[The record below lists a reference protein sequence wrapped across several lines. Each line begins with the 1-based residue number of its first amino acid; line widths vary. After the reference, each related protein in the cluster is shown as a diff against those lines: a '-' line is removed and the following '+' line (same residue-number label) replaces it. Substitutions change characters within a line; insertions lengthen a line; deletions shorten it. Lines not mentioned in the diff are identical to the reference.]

1 MESISNSRIGESTQQ
16 LRTIILDLHLIIT
29 GRDEHTAVAFTVLRT
44 TFAPLKSGR
53 AHVVHVVDFPF
64 VSASYHNLVLII
76 IITNSSTTATSKQH

>member
-1 MESISNSRIGESTQQ
+1 MESISSSRIGESTQQ

-29 GRDEHTAVAFTVLRT
+29 GRGEHTAVAFTVLRT

-64 VSASYHNLVLII
+64 VSYHNLVLII
-76 IITNSSTTATSKQH
+76 LITNSFTTATSKQH